1 MVRLSPYFPKSHGKP
16 QVKRAGYT
24 GGIRFGERSQG
35 GLLSI
40 L

>member
-1 MVRLSPYFPKSHGKP
+1 MVRLSPYFPKSHGP

-24 GGIRFGERSQG
+24 TRGIRFERSEG
-35 GLLSI
+35 SFLSI